1 MIPNYYVYYIYKLP
15 FKIFGSLYKGEGMTV
30 LSIIG
35 VLLVIFGIY
44 IFIMQMNK
52 FTSNIYRYEFFNK
65 KSLILTTLGY
75 ICLYFG
81 YQWYIK
87 ALGTG
92 GDILNGQLL
101 FIVGVLFV
109 LYVVWEN
116 IKATGWIVG
125 LVFSSIQLFLYIG
138 ISAVSIILVGGMIA
152 GALAAMPYGRYGY
165 YDDDCHY

>member
-1 MIPNYYVYYIYKLP
+1 
-15 FKIFGSLYKGEGMTV
+15 MTV
-30 LSIIG
+30 LTILG
-35 VLLVIFGIY
+35 VGIAIYGIFL
-44 IFIMQMNK
+44 FIVQMNK
-52 FTSNIYRYEFFNK
+52 FTTNIYRYEFFNK

-116 IKATGWIVG
+116 IIATGWIVG
-125 LVFSSIQLFLYIG
+125 LAFSSIQLFLYIG
-138 ISAVSIILVGGMIA
+138 ISALSIILVVGMIA
-152 GALAAMPYGRYGY
+152 GALAATPYGRYGY
-165 YDDDCHY
+165 CDDDCNY